1 MSKIKELKT
10 NPDNSLN
17 LVTVLEMFSPEGKS
31 KYTDL
36 LLKLMKGTPNIKEH
50 IKEIKET
57 LTTEFTFISVE
68 KLNQFSEIQLMLL
81 YKFVDSFFNV
91 QDLINFKKFCD

>member
-17 LVTVLEMFSPEGKS
+17 LVTVLELFSPEGKS

-50 IKEIKET
+50 IKEKIK
-57 LTTEFTFISVE
+57 FIRR
-68 KLNQFSEIQLMLL
+68 K
-81 YKFVDSFFNV
+81 
-91 QDLINFKKFCD
+91 